1 MHVVILGV
9 GGVGAMAAW
18 RLSRAGHAVTALE
31 QFGIDH
37 DRGSSYGASRIVRRV
52 YPDAHYTH
60 LMAEAYALWSAL
72 MTEAGDDGLFVP
84 CGGVYVG
91 PADAPLMVAAQQA
104 LQASGVRYEVL
115 SPAESARRF
124 PRFPLRAQ
132 EVALYEPGMGFAR
145 ASACVRAAVGLAR
158 RYGAQVREG
167 TAVVGIDA
175 GRDGYAVRVTLA
187 TGEVLSADRLLI
199 CAGAWTGA
207 LLSAL
212 GVTLPLTVTR
222 QPYVHLRVVGDESEF
237 LPGRF
242 PVWIDAVANAY
253 GFPVTEAGAGLKI
266 GLHDRG
272 AVVAPDTVEREVT
285 ESDRESVRRYAAGR
299 FGPEVSGVVVYEKV
313 CLYTSTPDEDF
324 VVDAVPGLPGA
335 FVISACS
342 GHGFKFAP
350 LMGQIAVDLVE
361 DRNVRDLTRFRTGR
375 WDALPVS

>member
-31 QFGIDH
+31 QFTIDH

-52 YPDAHYTH
+52 YPDAYYTH

-72 MTEAGDDGLFVP
+72 MAEAQDDGLFVP
-84 CGGVYVG
+84 CGGVYCG
-91 PADAPLMVAAQQA
+91 PADAPAVVAARQA
-104 LQASGVRYEVL
+104 LQESGVPHEVL
-115 SPAESARRF
+115 SPAESVRRF
-124 PRFPLRAQ
+124 PRFPLRAD

-158 RYGAQVREG
+158 RYGAQIREE
-167 TAVVGIDA
+167 TVVAGVEA
-175 GRDGYAVRVTLA
+175 GRGGYAVRVMLR
-187 TGEVLSADRLLI
+187 TGESLYADCLLL

-207 LLSAL
+207 LLQAL
-212 GVTLPLTVTR
+212 GVVVPLTVTR
-222 QPYVHLRVVGDESEF
+222 QPYVHLGVAGDASGF

-253 GFPVTEAGAGLKI
+253 GFPVTEPGAGLKV

-272 AVVAPDTVEREVT
+272 AVVTPGTVLREVT
-285 ESDRESVRRYAAGR
+285 EADREAVRRYAASR
-299 FGPEVSGVVVYEKV
+299 FGAEVTGAVVYEKV

-335 FVISACS
+335 FVLSACS
-342 GHGFKFAP
+342 GHGFKFTP

-361 DRNVRDLTRFRTGR
+361 GRLTRDLKRFRVGR
-375 WDALPVS
+375 WGSV